1 MALKETLWS
10 MFWYK
15 KQLRRFLLDCGVNQG
30 IMGQLDWNQY
40 KRTIIAQLIDG
51 MSMNPQLYSEELL
64 RVAVAVA
71 KIGDPKWLLNVPDRG
86 KSLYDDA
93 VERINDFAARM
104 NKCLREVNA
113 WNEREPWVLRPTV
126 SYISP
131 LSPYKTRYLEFL
143 TDRNFPVQVPRF
155 PPCTVARLSPGHHV
169 SKQYEHPQPVFP
181 VSCQPKIR
189 YNPIGNNNTH
199 YSGTF

>member
-51 MSMNPQLYSEELL
+51 MSMNPQLYSKELL

-86 KSLYDDA
+86 EK
-93 VERINDFAARM
+93 
-104 NKCLREVNA
+104 
-113 WNEREPWVLRPTV
+113 
-126 SYISP
+126 P
-131 LSPYKTRYLEFL
+131 L
-143 TDRNFPVQVPRF
+143 
-155 PPCTVARLSPGHHV
+155 
-169 SKQYEHPQPVFP
+169 
-181 VSCQPKIR
+181 
-189 YNPIGNNNTH
+189 
-199 YSGTF
+199 